1 VEQEGGKRRKVEK
14 EIQEL
19 NDYKELP
26 RDESE
31 HVHAS
36 THIMSTSCSSENANA
51 YRTHKVENDQ
61 TMREEKVTR
70 HKKVHGHFDLI
81 AGSAYD

>member
-1 VEQEGGKRRKVEK
+1 MGRRKHT
-14 EIQEL
+14 QEL

-26 RDESE
+26 RGVSE

-36 THIMSTSCSSENANA
+36 THIMSTSCSSENANT
-51 YRTHKVENDQ
+51 YRTHKVANDQ

-70 HKKVHGHFDLI
+70 LKEVHGHFDLI